1 MTDIVHVENLVKRY
15 DDLIALDHFNLSI
28 ARGEIFGLLGPNGSG
43 KTTSINCILQLLAYD
58 KGAIELF
65 GEPMTPARYDLKR
78 RIGVVPQQVAVFDEL
93 TVRENIDYFCSLYV
107 NDRKRRRALVDEA
120 IDFVG
125 LGDFTKFRPGKLSG
139 GLARR
144 LNIACGIAHKPELI
158 FFDEPTVAVDPQSRN
173 AILEGICRLR
183 DEGATVVYTS
193 HYMEE
198 VEQICSRIMI
208 MDGGRVL
215 AQGTNDELKRMIQM
229 GERVTVEVGAVEPAT
244 VERLRA
250 LEHVLSVELSGGE
263 LVCTCEASPHN
274 LVDILD
280 TLRAADV
287 ALGRVWSEPPC
298 SSRSPA
304 ASCATRG
311 AVMFSTI
318 ITTVKTL
325 LRRPGTWVWGALF
338 PIALS
343 TMFMFMFANLSSDGT
358 VDPVPVAVV
367 ADEAWDA
374 STFKDV
380 ATSLA
385 KEGDD
390 QLLEIHECDDAA
402 DASRALKAGEVAGIY
417 TVDDAGTPKLTL
429 LSSYDS
435 SRASSVLTDRSI
447 LETVASSYTQNAEL
461 MSQIAQD
468 NPAALADPEAV
479 ARALS
484 LEGGTR
490 RVSLTRTTPDGTVIY
505 YYALFGL
512 VAMMSAE
519 FAALSVVD
527 LQPNLSGLGARRC
540 VGGLSKTASLA
551 GIFVGS
557 WLVSFA
563 SMAIAI
569 GYVRLVVGI
578 DFGGREG
585 LCLAGAAASAL
596 AATGLGLFVGTL
608 PVKGGK
614 ASKSGILTGFATTCA
629 LFAGLYGEPAM
640 ALADDVARA
649 CPAECWLNPV
659 KLICDMFNR
668 LYFFEDLGPF
678 AVRAGALV
686 LMALLFVAAATL
698 IFGRS
703 RYEHL

>member
-1 MTDIVHVENLVKRY
+1 M
-15 DDLIALDHFNLSI
+15 FN
-28 ARGEIFGLLGPNGSG
+28 
-43 KTTSINCILQLLAYD
+43 
-58 KGAIELF
+58 
-65 GEPMTPARYDLKR
+65 
-78 RIGVVPQQVAVFDEL
+78 
-93 TVRENIDYFCSLYV
+93 
-107 NDRKRRRALVDEA
+107 
-120 IDFVG
+120 
-125 LGDFTKFRPGKLSG
+125 
-139 GLARR
+139 
-144 LNIACGIAHKPELI
+144 
-158 FFDEPTVAVDPQSRN
+158 
-173 AILEGICRLR
+173 
-183 DEGATVVYTS
+183 
-193 HYMEE
+193 
-198 VEQICSRIMI
+198 
-208 MDGGRVL
+208 
-215 AQGTNDELKRMIQM
+215 
-229 GERVTVEVGAVEPAT
+229 
-244 VERLRA
+244 
-250 LEHVLSVELSGGE
+250 
-263 LVCTCEASPHN
+263 
-274 LVDILD
+274 
-280 TLRAADV
+280 
-287 ALGRVWSEPPC
+287 
-298 SSRSPA
+298 
-304 ASCATRG
+304 
-311 AVMFSTI
+311 TI
-318 ITTVKTL
+318 IITVKTL
-325 LRRPGTWVWGALF
+325 LRRPSTWVWGAVF

-358 VDPVPVAVV
+358 VDPVPVAVI

-385 KEGDD
+385 KESDN

-402 DASRALKAGEVAGIY
+402 DANRALKAGEVAGIY
-417 TVDDAGTPKLTL
+417 TVDDAGAPKLTL

-435 SRASSVLTDRSI
+435 SRASTVLTDRSI

-540 VGGLSKTASLA
+540 AGGLSKTA
-551 GIFVGS
+551 
-557 WLVSFA
+557 SFA

-569 GYVRLVVGI
+569 GYVRLVVGV

-585 LCLAGAAASAL
+585 LCLVGGAASAL
-596 AATGLGLFVGTL
+596 AVTGLGLFVGTL

-640 ALADDVARA
+640 ALADDVARS

-668 LYFFEDLGPF
+668 LYFFEDLDPF

-686 LMALLFVAAATL
+686 LVALLFVAAATL

>member
-1 MTDIVHVENLVKRY
+1 M
-15 DDLIALDHFNLSI
+15 FN
-28 ARGEIFGLLGPNGSG
+28 
-43 KTTSINCILQLLAYD
+43 
-58 KGAIELF
+58 
-65 GEPMTPARYDLKR
+65 
-78 RIGVVPQQVAVFDEL
+78 
-93 TVRENIDYFCSLYV
+93 
-107 NDRKRRRALVDEA
+107 
-120 IDFVG
+120 
-125 LGDFTKFRPGKLSG
+125 
-139 GLARR
+139 
-144 LNIACGIAHKPELI
+144 
-158 FFDEPTVAVDPQSRN
+158 
-173 AILEGICRLR
+173 
-183 DEGATVVYTS
+183 
-193 HYMEE
+193 
-198 VEQICSRIMI
+198 
-208 MDGGRVL
+208 
-215 AQGTNDELKRMIQM
+215 
-229 GERVTVEVGAVEPAT
+229 
-244 VERLRA
+244 
-250 LEHVLSVELSGGE
+250 
-263 LVCTCEASPHN
+263 
-274 LVDILD
+274 
-280 TLRAADV
+280 
-287 ALGRVWSEPPC
+287 
-298 SSRSPA
+298 
-304 ASCATRG
+304 
-311 AVMFSTI
+311 TI
-318 ITTVKTL
+318 IITVKTL
-325 LRRPGTWVWGALF
+325 LRRPSTWVWGALF

-343 TMFMFMFANLSSDGT
+343 TMFMFMFANLSSDGKI
-358 VDPVPVAVV
+358 DPVPVAVV

-374 STFKDV
+374 STFKD
-380 ATSLA
+380 AAASLA
-385 KEGDD
+385 KESDN

-402 DASRALKAGEVAGIY
+402 DANRALKAGEVAGIY
-417 TVDDAGTPKLTL
+417 TVDDAGAPKLTL

-435 SRASSVLTDRSI
+435 S
-447 LETVASSYTQNAEL
+447 
-461 MSQIAQD
+461 
-468 NPAALADPEAV
+468 
-479 ARALS
+479 RALS

-540 VGGLSKTASLA
+540 AGGLSKTASLA

-569 GYVRLVVGI
+569 GYVRLVVGV

-585 LCLAGAAASAL
+585 LCLVGGAASAL

-668 LYFFEDLGPF
+668 LYFFEDLDPF

>member
-1 MTDIVHVENLVKRY
+1 M
-15 DDLIALDHFNLSI
+15 FN
-28 ARGEIFGLLGPNGSG
+28 
-43 KTTSINCILQLLAYD
+43 
-58 KGAIELF
+58 
-65 GEPMTPARYDLKR
+65 
-78 RIGVVPQQVAVFDEL
+78 
-93 TVRENIDYFCSLYV
+93 
-107 NDRKRRRALVDEA
+107 
-120 IDFVG
+120 
-125 LGDFTKFRPGKLSG
+125 
-139 GLARR
+139 
-144 LNIACGIAHKPELI
+144 
-158 FFDEPTVAVDPQSRN
+158 
-173 AILEGICRLR
+173 
-183 DEGATVVYTS
+183 
-193 HYMEE
+193 
-198 VEQICSRIMI
+198 
-208 MDGGRVL
+208 
-215 AQGTNDELKRMIQM
+215 
-229 GERVTVEVGAVEPAT
+229 
-244 VERLRA
+244 
-250 LEHVLSVELSGGE
+250 
-263 LVCTCEASPHN
+263 
-274 LVDILD
+274 
-280 TLRAADV
+280 
-287 ALGRVWSEPPC
+287 
-298 SSRSPA
+298 
-304 ASCATRG
+304 
-311 AVMFSTI
+311 TI
-318 ITTVKTL
+318 ITTLKIL
-325 LRRPGTWVWGALF
+325 LRRPSTWVWGAVF
-338 PIALS
+338 PVALS
-343 TMFMFMFANLSSDGT
+343 TMFMFMFANLSSDGK

-380 ATSLA
+380 ATALA
-385 KEGDD
+385 EEGDD
-390 QLLEIHECDDAA
+390 QLLEIHECDDTAA
-402 DASRALKAGEVAGIY
+402 ANRALKAGEVAGIY
-417 TVDDAGTPKLTL
+417 TVDDTGAPKLTL
-429 LSSYDS
+429 LSSYGS

-490 RVSLTRTTPDGTVIY
+490 RVSLTRITPDDTVIY

-551 GIFVGS
+551 GI
-557 WLVSFA
+557 
-563 SMAIAI
+563 
-569 GYVRLVVGI
+569 
-578 DFGGREG
+578 
-585 LCLAGAAASAL
+585 
-596 AATGLGLFVGTL
+596 FVGTL

>member
-1 MTDIVHVENLVKRY
+1 M
-15 DDLIALDHFNLSI
+15 FN
-28 ARGEIFGLLGPNGSG
+28 
-43 KTTSINCILQLLAYD
+43 
-58 KGAIELF
+58 
-65 GEPMTPARYDLKR
+65 
-78 RIGVVPQQVAVFDEL
+78 
-93 TVRENIDYFCSLYV
+93 
-107 NDRKRRRALVDEA
+107 
-120 IDFVG
+120 
-125 LGDFTKFRPGKLSG
+125 
-139 GLARR
+139 
-144 LNIACGIAHKPELI
+144 
-158 FFDEPTVAVDPQSRN
+158 
-173 AILEGICRLR
+173 
-183 DEGATVVYTS
+183 
-193 HYMEE
+193 
-198 VEQICSRIMI
+198 
-208 MDGGRVL
+208 
-215 AQGTNDELKRMIQM
+215 
-229 GERVTVEVGAVEPAT
+229 
-244 VERLRA
+244 
-250 LEHVLSVELSGGE
+250 
-263 LVCTCEASPHN
+263 
-274 LVDILD
+274 
-280 TLRAADV
+280 
-287 ALGRVWSEPPC
+287 
-298 SSRSPA
+298 
-304 ASCATRG
+304 
-311 AVMFSTI
+311 TI
-318 ITTVKTL
+318 IITVKTL
-325 LRRPGTWVWGALF
+325 LRRPSTWVWGALF

-343 TMFMFMFANLSSDGT
+343 TMFMFMFANLSSDGKI
-358 VDPVPVAVV
+358 DPVPVAVV

-374 STFKDV
+374 STFKD
-380 ATSLA
+380 AAASLA
-385 KEGDD
+385 KESDN

-402 DASRALKAGEVAGIY
+402 DANRALKAGEVAGIY
-417 TVDDAGTPKLTL
+417 TVDDAGAPKLTL

-540 VGGLSKTASLA
+540 AGGLSKTASLA
-551 GIFVGS
+551 GI
-557 WLVSFA
+557 
-563 SMAIAI
+563 
-569 GYVRLVVGI
+569 
-578 DFGGREG
+578 
-585 LCLAGAAASAL
+585 
-596 AATGLGLFVGTL
+596 FVGTL

-686 LMALLFVAAATL
+686 LMTLVFVAAATL

>member
-1 MTDIVHVENLVKRY
+1 M
-15 DDLIALDHFNLSI
+15 FN
-28 ARGEIFGLLGPNGSG
+28 
-43 KTTSINCILQLLAYD
+43 
-58 KGAIELF
+58 
-65 GEPMTPARYDLKR
+65 
-78 RIGVVPQQVAVFDEL
+78 
-93 TVRENIDYFCSLYV
+93 
-107 NDRKRRRALVDEA
+107 
-120 IDFVG
+120 
-125 LGDFTKFRPGKLSG
+125 
-139 GLARR
+139 
-144 LNIACGIAHKPELI
+144 
-158 FFDEPTVAVDPQSRN
+158 
-173 AILEGICRLR
+173 
-183 DEGATVVYTS
+183 
-193 HYMEE
+193 
-198 VEQICSRIMI
+198 
-208 MDGGRVL
+208 
-215 AQGTNDELKRMIQM
+215 
-229 GERVTVEVGAVEPAT
+229 
-244 VERLRA
+244 
-250 LEHVLSVELSGGE
+250 
-263 LVCTCEASPHN
+263 
-274 LVDILD
+274 
-280 TLRAADV
+280 
-287 ALGRVWSEPPC
+287 
-298 SSRSPA
+298 
-304 ASCATRG
+304 
-311 AVMFSTI
+311 TI

-325 LRRPGTWVWGALF
+325 LRRPSTWVWGALF

-380 ATSLA
+380 ATSLD
-385 KEGDD
+385 EESDD
-390 QLLEIHECDDAA
+390 QLLEIHEYEDLAA
-402 DASRALKAGEVAGIY
+402 ARKALKAGEVAGIY

-447 LETVASSYTQNAEL
+447 LETMASSYTQNAEL

-468 NPAALADPEAV
+468 DPEAV
-479 ARALS
+479 TRALS
-484 LEGGTR
+484 LEGGTH
-490 RVSLTRTTPDGTVIY
+490 RVSLTRITPDGTVIY

-569 GYVRLVVGI
+569 GYVRLVVGV

-585 LCLAGAAASAL
+585 LCLVGGAASAL

>member
-1 MTDIVHVENLVKRY
+1 M
-15 DDLIALDHFNLSI
+15 FN
-28 ARGEIFGLLGPNGSG
+28 
-43 KTTSINCILQLLAYD
+43 
-58 KGAIELF
+58 
-65 GEPMTPARYDLKR
+65 
-78 RIGVVPQQVAVFDEL
+78 
-93 TVRENIDYFCSLYV
+93 
-107 NDRKRRRALVDEA
+107 
-120 IDFVG
+120 
-125 LGDFTKFRPGKLSG
+125 
-139 GLARR
+139 
-144 LNIACGIAHKPELI
+144 
-158 FFDEPTVAVDPQSRN
+158 
-173 AILEGICRLR
+173 
-183 DEGATVVYTS
+183 
-193 HYMEE
+193 
-198 VEQICSRIMI
+198 
-208 MDGGRVL
+208 
-215 AQGTNDELKRMIQM
+215 
-229 GERVTVEVGAVEPAT
+229 
-244 VERLRA
+244 
-250 LEHVLSVELSGGE
+250 
-263 LVCTCEASPHN
+263 
-274 LVDILD
+274 
-280 TLRAADV
+280 
-287 ALGRVWSEPPC
+287 
-298 SSRSPA
+298 
-304 ASCATRG
+304 
-311 AVMFSTI
+311 TI

-325 LRRPGTWVWGALF
+325 LRRPSTWVWGALF

-380 ATSLA
+380 AASLA
-385 KEGDD
+385 KAGDD
-390 QLLEIHECDDAA
+390 QLLDVSEYEDLAVA
-402 DASRALKAGEVAGIY
+402 RKALKAGEVAGVY
-417 TVDDAGTPKLTL
+417 TVDAAGTPRLTL

-461 MSQIAQD
+461 MRQIAQD
-468 NPAALADPEAV
+468 NPAALADPAAV
-479 ARALS
+479 AHALS
-484 LEGGTR
+484 LEDGTR
-490 RVSLTRTTPDGTVIY
+490 RMSLTRATPDGTVIYY

-563 SMAIAI
+563 SMAVAI
-569 GYVRLVVGI
+569 GYVRLVVGV

-585 LCLAGAAASAL
+585 LCLLGGAASAL

-686 LMALLFVAAATL
+686 LMALVFVAAATL

>member
-1 MTDIVHVENLVKRY
+1 M
-15 DDLIALDHFNLSI
+15 FN
-28 ARGEIFGLLGPNGSG
+28 
-43 KTTSINCILQLLAYD
+43 
-58 KGAIELF
+58 
-65 GEPMTPARYDLKR
+65 
-78 RIGVVPQQVAVFDEL
+78 
-93 TVRENIDYFCSLYV
+93 
-107 NDRKRRRALVDEA
+107 
-120 IDFVG
+120 
-125 LGDFTKFRPGKLSG
+125 
-139 GLARR
+139 
-144 LNIACGIAHKPELI
+144 
-158 FFDEPTVAVDPQSRN
+158 
-173 AILEGICRLR
+173 
-183 DEGATVVYTS
+183 
-193 HYMEE
+193 
-198 VEQICSRIMI
+198 
-208 MDGGRVL
+208 
-215 AQGTNDELKRMIQM
+215 
-229 GERVTVEVGAVEPAT
+229 
-244 VERLRA
+244 
-250 LEHVLSVELSGGE
+250 
-263 LVCTCEASPHN
+263 
-274 LVDILD
+274 
-280 TLRAADV
+280 
-287 ALGRVWSEPPC
+287 
-298 SSRSPA
+298 
-304 ASCATRG
+304 
-311 AVMFSTI
+311 TI
-318 ITTVKTL
+318 ITTLKTL
-325 LRRPGTWVWGALF
+325 LRRPSTWVWGAIF

-367 ADEAWDA
+367 ANEAWDA

-402 DASRALKAGEVAGIY
+402 DANRALKAGEVAGIY

-435 SRASSVLTDRSI
+435 SRATSVLTDRSI

-461 MSQIAQD
+461 MRQIAQD
-468 NPAALADPEAV
+468 NPEAV

-569 GYVRLVVGI
+569 GYVRLVVGV

-585 LCLAGAAASAL
+585 LCLVGGAASAL

>member
-1 MTDIVHVENLVKRY
+1 
-15 DDLIALDHFNLSI
+15 
-28 ARGEIFGLLGPNGSG
+28 
-43 KTTSINCILQLLAYD
+43 
-58 KGAIELF
+58 
-65 GEPMTPARYDLKR
+65 
-78 RIGVVPQQVAVFDEL
+78 
-93 TVRENIDYFCSLYV
+93 
-107 NDRKRRRALVDEA
+107 
-120 IDFVG
+120 
-125 LGDFTKFRPGKLSG
+125 
-139 GLARR
+139 
-144 LNIACGIAHKPELI
+144 
-158 FFDEPTVAVDPQSRN
+158 
-173 AILEGICRLR
+173 
-183 DEGATVVYTS
+183 
-193 HYMEE
+193 
-198 VEQICSRIMI
+198 
-208 MDGGRVL
+208 
-215 AQGTNDELKRMIQM
+215 
-229 GERVTVEVGAVEPAT
+229 
-244 VERLRA
+244 
-250 LEHVLSVELSGGE
+250 
-263 LVCTCEASPHN
+263 
-274 LVDILD
+274 
-280 TLRAADV
+280 
-287 ALGRVWSEPPC
+287 
-298 SSRSPA
+298 
-304 ASCATRG
+304 
-311 AVMFSTI
+311 
-318 ITTVKTL
+318 
-325 LRRPGTWVWGALF
+325 
-338 PIALS
+338 
-343 TMFMFMFANLSSDGT
+343 MFMFMFANLSSDGT

-367 ADEAWDA
+367 VDEAWDA

-402 DASRALKAGEVAGIY
+402 DANRALKAGEVAGIY
-417 TVDDAGTPKLTL
+417 TVDAAGTPKLTL

-435 SRASSVLTDRSI
+435 SRASTVLTDRSI

-461 MSQIAQD
+461 MSQVAQD

-484 LEGGTR
+484 LEGGIHC
-490 RVSLTRTTPDGTVIY
+490 VSLTRATPDGTVIY

-563 SMAIAI
+563 SMTIAI
-569 GYVRLVVGI
+569 GYVRLVVGV

-585 LCLAGAAASAL
+585 LCLVGGAVSAL
-596 AATGLGLFVGTL
+596 AATGLGLFVGTF

>member
-1 MTDIVHVENLVKRY
+1 M
-15 DDLIALDHFNLSI
+15 FN
-28 ARGEIFGLLGPNGSG
+28 
-43 KTTSINCILQLLAYD
+43 
-58 KGAIELF
+58 
-65 GEPMTPARYDLKR
+65 
-78 RIGVVPQQVAVFDEL
+78 
-93 TVRENIDYFCSLYV
+93 
-107 NDRKRRRALVDEA
+107 
-120 IDFVG
+120 
-125 LGDFTKFRPGKLSG
+125 
-139 GLARR
+139 
-144 LNIACGIAHKPELI
+144 
-158 FFDEPTVAVDPQSRN
+158 
-173 AILEGICRLR
+173 
-183 DEGATVVYTS
+183 
-193 HYMEE
+193 
-198 VEQICSRIMI
+198 
-208 MDGGRVL
+208 
-215 AQGTNDELKRMIQM
+215 
-229 GERVTVEVGAVEPAT
+229 
-244 VERLRA
+244 
-250 LEHVLSVELSGGE
+250 
-263 LVCTCEASPHN
+263 
-274 LVDILD
+274 
-280 TLRAADV
+280 
-287 ALGRVWSEPPC
+287 
-298 SSRSPA
+298 
-304 ASCATRG
+304 
-311 AVMFSTI
+311 TI

-325 LRRPGTWVWGALF
+325 LRRPSTWVWGAVF

-374 STFKDV
+374 STFKGV

-390 QLLEIHECDDAA
+390 Q
-402 DASRALKAGEVAGIY
+402 ALKAGEVAGIY

-461 MSQIAQD
+461 MRQIAQD

-563 SMAIAI
+563 SMTIAI
-569 GYVRLVVGI
+569 GYVRLVVGV

-585 LCLAGAAASAL
+585 LCLVGSAASAL

>member
-1 MTDIVHVENLVKRY
+1 M
-15 DDLIALDHFNLSI
+15 
-28 ARGEIFGLLGPNGSG
+28 
-43 KTTSINCILQLLAYD
+43 
-58 KGAIELF
+58 
-65 GEPMTPARYDLKR
+65 
-78 RIGVVPQQVAVFDEL
+78 
-93 TVRENIDYFCSLYV
+93 
-107 NDRKRRRALVDEA
+107 
-120 IDFVG
+120 
-125 LGDFTKFRPGKLSG
+125 
-139 GLARR
+139 
-144 LNIACGIAHKPELI
+144 
-158 FFDEPTVAVDPQSRN
+158 
-173 AILEGICRLR
+173 
-183 DEGATVVYTS
+183 
-193 HYMEE
+193 
-198 VEQICSRIMI
+198 
-208 MDGGRVL
+208 
-215 AQGTNDELKRMIQM
+215 
-229 GERVTVEVGAVEPAT
+229 
-244 VERLRA
+244 
-250 LEHVLSVELSGGE
+250 
-263 LVCTCEASPHN
+263 
-274 LVDILD
+274 
-280 TLRAADV
+280 
-287 ALGRVWSEPPC
+287 
-298 SSRSPA
+298 
-304 ASCATRG
+304 
-311 AVMFSTI
+311 
-318 ITTVKTL
+318 
-325 LRRPGTWVWGALF
+325 
-338 PIALS
+338 
-343 TMFMFMFANLSSDGT
+343 
-358 VDPVPVAVV
+358 
-367 ADEAWDA
+367 
-374 STFKDV
+374 
-380 ATSLA
+380 
-385 KEGDD
+385 
-390 QLLEIHECDDAA
+390 
-402 DASRALKAGEVAGIY
+402 
-417 TVDDAGTPKLTL
+417 
-429 LSSYDS
+429 
-435 SRASSVLTDRSI
+435 LTDRSI

-563 SMAIAI
+563 SMTIAI
-569 GYVRLVVGI
+569 GYVRLVVGV

-585 LCLAGAAASAL
+585 LCLLGGAASAL
-596 AATGLGLFVGTL
+596 VATGLGLFVGTL

-649 CPAECWLNPV
+649 CPAECWFNPV

>member
-1 MTDIVHVENLVKRY
+1 M
-15 DDLIALDHFNLSI
+15 FN
-28 ARGEIFGLLGPNGSG
+28 
-43 KTTSINCILQLLAYD
+43 
-58 KGAIELF
+58 
-65 GEPMTPARYDLKR
+65 
-78 RIGVVPQQVAVFDEL
+78 
-93 TVRENIDYFCSLYV
+93 
-107 NDRKRRRALVDEA
+107 
-120 IDFVG
+120 
-125 LGDFTKFRPGKLSG
+125 
-139 GLARR
+139 
-144 LNIACGIAHKPELI
+144 
-158 FFDEPTVAVDPQSRN
+158 
-173 AILEGICRLR
+173 
-183 DEGATVVYTS
+183 
-193 HYMEE
+193 
-198 VEQICSRIMI
+198 
-208 MDGGRVL
+208 
-215 AQGTNDELKRMIQM
+215 
-229 GERVTVEVGAVEPAT
+229 
-244 VERLRA
+244 
-250 LEHVLSVELSGGE
+250 
-263 LVCTCEASPHN
+263 
-274 LVDILD
+274 
-280 TLRAADV
+280 
-287 ALGRVWSEPPC
+287 
-298 SSRSPA
+298 
-304 ASCATRG
+304 
-311 AVMFSTI
+311 TI

-325 LRRPGTWVWGALF
+325 LRRPSTWVWGALF

-358 VDPVPVAVV
+358 VDPVPVAVI

-385 KEGDD
+385 KAGDD
-390 QLLEIHECDDAA
+390 QLLDVSEYEDTA
-402 DASRALKAGEVAGIY
+402 DANRALKAGEVAGIY
-417 TVDDAGTPKLTL
+417 TVDDAGIYTVDDAGTPNLTL

-435 SRASSVLTDRSI
+435 SRASTVLTDRSI

-461 MSQIAQD
+461 MRQIAQD

-490 RVSLTRTTPDGTVIY
+490 RVSLTRTTPDGTVVY

-563 SMAIAI
+563 SMAVAI
-569 GYVRLVVGI
+569 SYVRLVVGV

-585 LCLAGAAASAL
+585 LCLLGGAASAL

-614 ASKSGILTGFATTCA
+614 ASKSGLLTGFATTCA

-686 LMALLFVAAATL
+686 LMALVFVAAATL

>member
-1 MTDIVHVENLVKRY
+1 M
-15 DDLIALDHFNLSI
+15 
-28 ARGEIFGLLGPNGSG
+28 FGS
-43 KTTSINCILQLLAYD
+43 SAV
-58 KGAIELF
+58 
-65 GEPMTPARYDLKR
+65 
-78 RIGVVPQQVAVFDEL
+78 IGVKPADEYQFRVFA
-93 TVRENIDYFCSLYV
+93 TPVGPYFKGGAKPITIKVS
-107 NDRKRRRALVDEA
+107 
-120 IDFVG
+120 DF
-125 LGDFTKFRPGKLSG
+125 D
-139 GLARR
+139 
-144 LNIACGIAHKPELI
+144 
-158 FFDEPTVAVDPQSRN
+158 
-173 AILEGICRLR
+173 
-183 DEGATVVYTS
+183 
-193 HYMEE
+193 
-198 VEQICSRIMI
+198 
-208 MDGGRVL
+208 
-215 AQGTNDELKRMIQM
+215 
-229 GERVTVEVGAVEPAT
+229 
-244 VERLRA
+244 
-250 LEHVLSVELSGGE
+250 
-263 LVCTCEASPHN
+263 
-274 LVDILD
+274 
-280 TLRAADV
+280 RAA
-287 ALGRVWSEPPC
+287 PH
-298 SSRSPA
+298 
-304 ASCATRG
+304 
-311 AVMFSTI
+311 
-318 ITTVKTL
+318 
-325 LRRPGTWVWGALF
+325 GT
-338 PIALS
+338 
-343 TMFMFMFANLSSDGT
+343 
-358 VDPVPVAVV
+358 
-367 ADEAWDA
+367 
-374 STFKDV
+374 
-380 ATSLA
+380 
-385 KEGDD
+385 
-390 QLLEIHECDDAA
+390 
-402 DASRALKAGEVAGIY
+402 
-417 TVDDAGTPKLTL
+417 
-429 LSSYDS
+429 
-435 SRASSVLTDRSI
+435 
-447 LETVASSYTQNAEL
+447 ETVASSYTQNAEL

-569 GYVRLVVGI
+569 GYVRLVVGV

-585 LCLAGAAASAL
+585 LCLVGGATSAL

-649 CPAECWLNPV
+649 CPAECWFNPV

-686 LMALLFVAAATL
+686 LMALVFVAAATL

>member
-1 MTDIVHVENLVKRY
+1 MFNTIV
-15 DDLIALDHFNLSI
+15 I
-28 ARGEIFGLLGPNGSG
+28 
-43 KTTSINCILQLLAYD
+43 
-58 KGAIELF
+58 
-65 GEPMTPARYDLKR
+65 
-78 RIGVVPQQVAVFDEL
+78 
-93 TVRENIDYFCSLYV
+93 
-107 NDRKRRRALVDEA
+107 
-120 IDFVG
+120 
-125 LGDFTKFRPGKLSG
+125 
-139 GLARR
+139 
-144 LNIACGIAHKPELI
+144 
-158 FFDEPTVAVDPQSRN
+158 
-173 AILEGICRLR
+173 
-183 DEGATVVYTS
+183 
-193 HYMEE
+193 
-198 VEQICSRIMI
+198 
-208 MDGGRVL
+208 
-215 AQGTNDELKRMIQM
+215 
-229 GERVTVEVGAVEPAT
+229 
-244 VERLRA
+244 
-250 LEHVLSVELSGGE
+250 
-263 LVCTCEASPHN
+263 
-274 LVDILD
+274 
-280 TLRAADV
+280 
-287 ALGRVWSEPPC
+287 
-298 SSRSPA
+298 
-304 ASCATRG
+304 
-311 AVMFSTI
+311 
-318 ITTVKTL
+318 TVKTL
-325 LRRPGTWVWGALF
+325 LRRPSTWVWGAIF
-338 PIALS
+338 PVALS
-343 TMFMFMFANLSSDGT
+343 TMFMFMFANLSSDGKI
-358 VDPVPVAVV
+358 DPVPVAVV

-380 ATSLA
+380 AASLA

-390 QLLEIHECDDAA
+390 QLLDVSEYEDLAA
-402 DASRALKAGEVAGIY
+402 ARKALKAGEVAGIY
-417 TVDDAGTPKLTL
+417 TVDTVGTPKLTL

-435 SRASSVLTDRSI
+435 SRASTVLTDRSI

-505 YYALFGL
+505 YYYALFGL

-563 SMAIAI
+563 SMTIAI
-569 GYVRLVVGI
+569 GYVRLVVGV

-585 LCLAGAAASAL
+585 LCLVGGAASAL

-698 IFGRS
+698 TFGRS

>member
-1 MTDIVHVENLVKRY
+1 M
-15 DDLIALDHFNLSI
+15 FN
-28 ARGEIFGLLGPNGSG
+28 
-43 KTTSINCILQLLAYD
+43 
-58 KGAIELF
+58 
-65 GEPMTPARYDLKR
+65 
-78 RIGVVPQQVAVFDEL
+78 
-93 TVRENIDYFCSLYV
+93 
-107 NDRKRRRALVDEA
+107 
-120 IDFVG
+120 
-125 LGDFTKFRPGKLSG
+125 
-139 GLARR
+139 
-144 LNIACGIAHKPELI
+144 
-158 FFDEPTVAVDPQSRN
+158 
-173 AILEGICRLR
+173 
-183 DEGATVVYTS
+183 
-193 HYMEE
+193 
-198 VEQICSRIMI
+198 
-208 MDGGRVL
+208 
-215 AQGTNDELKRMIQM
+215 
-229 GERVTVEVGAVEPAT
+229 
-244 VERLRA
+244 
-250 LEHVLSVELSGGE
+250 
-263 LVCTCEASPHN
+263 
-274 LVDILD
+274 
-280 TLRAADV
+280 
-287 ALGRVWSEPPC
+287 
-298 SSRSPA
+298 
-304 ASCATRG
+304 
-311 AVMFSTI
+311 TI

-325 LRRPGTWVWGALF
+325 LRRPSTWVWGALF

-343 TMFMFMFANLSSDGT
+343 TMFMFMFANLSSDGKI
-358 VDPVPVAVV
+358 DPVPVAVV

-374 STFKDV
+374 STFKGV

-385 KEGDD
+385 KEDND
-390 QLLEIHECDDAA
+390 QLLEIHELDDAA
-402 DASRALKAGEVAGIY
+402 DANRALKAGEVAGIY
-417 TVDDAGTPKLTL
+417 TVDDAGVPKLTL

-569 GYVRLVVGI
+569 GYVRLVVG
-578 DFGGREG
+578 
-585 LCLAGAAASAL
+585 
-596 AATGLGLFVGTL
+596 
-608 PVKGGK
+608 
-614 ASKSGILTGFATTCA
+614 
-629 LFAGLYGEPAM
+629 LYGEPAM